1 MVKAEKRIFYTE
13 LSYVFGMIIM
23 AFGAAFTELGGL
35 GMSMVVAPAYIL
47 HLKISEFLPWF
58 SFGIAEYCIQGLI
71 ILITVLAVR
80 RFKLSYLFSFVTALL
95 YGALLDSAIFAV
107 SFIPNE
113 ALILRIVWFCVGT
126 LLCSIAVSLFFH
138 TYISPEAY
146 ELIIREI
153 SDKFKVN
160 INKTKTVYDLIS
172 TVIGIIL
179 SFVFFGFGVFKG
191 VGIGTVICA
200 IINGFL
206 IGRISAFFEK
216 HFTFKNRFN
225 LEAFFQK

>member
-113 ALILRIVWFCVGT
+113 TLILRIVWFCVGT

-225 LEAFFQK
+225 LEPYFQK